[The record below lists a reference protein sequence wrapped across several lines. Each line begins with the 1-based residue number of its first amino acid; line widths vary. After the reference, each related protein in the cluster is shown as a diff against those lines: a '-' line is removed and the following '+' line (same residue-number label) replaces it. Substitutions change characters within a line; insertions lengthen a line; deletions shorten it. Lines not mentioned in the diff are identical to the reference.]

1 LGKQLYGDGVSPGKK
16 TTKAGAK
23 ARPKS
28 AKLAEYEDKRDFQ
41 KTREPSGKGRRKKK
55 ASAAPRFVVQE
66 HSARRLHWDL
76 RLEHDG
82 VAASWAIPNG
92 IPDSPDENR
101 KAVHTEDHPLEYLD
115 FEGEIPA
122 GEYGAGTM
130 KIWDRGT
137 YELEKWTEG
146 KVVLSFHG
154 ERLSGRYALFRAGGE
169 RDWMIHRIDPPAE
182 RRDPF
187 PESVVPMLAKLAEP
201 PARDDG
207 WAVEVKWDGVRAI
220 AYCQPG
226 RLELQSRNLRDITAQ
241 YPEVRRLS
249 RQLGSR
255 DAVLDGELV
264 AFDPE
269 GRPSFERLQQ
279 RIHQTVESVVRRRMK
294 EYPVT
299 YVVFD
304 LLYLEGRNLMDEPYR
319 RRRELLEGLEL
330 SGPSWQTPSHS
341 VGHARELLE
350 ASREQQLEG
359 IVMKRLDSKYMPG
372 KRGGSWLKVKN
383 TGRQELV
390 IGGWLPGEG
399 RRKNRLGALLLGW
412 FDPDDGGRTLHY
424 AGKVGTGF
432 SERDLD
438 DLLERLRPLAID
450 VNPFAAGKGPRNAN
464 WVEPRLVAEIEMREL
479 TKEGLV
485 RHGSFKGLR
494 EDKDASEVVREQV
507 GGSPDGADRA
517 SAHTASAALTA
528 GAKRAPRG
536 KAELTVEGRTL
547 RVSNLDKVLYPQTG
561 FTKGELIDWY
571 GRVGDVLLPH
581 LRGRP
586 LTLKRYPDGVEG
598 GHFYEKRCP
607 AHRPEWVRTAKV
619 WSDRHREEIDYCL
632 VEDLPTLVWAANLA
646 DIELHTSLSLAAE
659 MERPTSIVFDLD
671 PGAPADVIDCCQ
683 VALWIRGML
692 EHLGLR
698 SYAKTSGSK
707 GMQLY
712 VPLNTDVTYEQ
723 TKPFARA
730 VAETLEGRFGDRVVS
745 RMTKS
750 ERPGRVLVDWS
761 QNDRHKTTVCVYSL
775 RAKERPTVSTPLEW
789 EEVEAALAAGDPERL
804 VFDHAAVLE
813 RIEAKGDLF
822 APLLSERQSFPEG
835 FVGKQ

>member
-1 LGKQLYGDGVSPGKK
+1 MTPGKK
-16 TTKAGAK
+16 TTKAGPGGE
-23 ARPKS
+23 PKKG
-28 AKLAEYEDKRDFQ
+28 AKLAEYERKRDFQ
-41 KTREPSGKGRRKKK
+41 KTREPSPGKRGRKGK
-55 ASAAPRFVVQE
+55 AAPRFVVQE

-137 YELEKWTEG
+137 YELHKWEEG

-154 ERLSGRYALFRAGGE
+154 ERLEGRYALFRAGGE

-187 PESVVPMLAKLAEP
+187 PESVVPMLAKLSDL
-201 PARDDG
+201 PASDEG

-249 RQLGSR
+249 RQLGAR

-264 AFDPE
+264 AFDRE

-279 RIHQTVESVVRRRMK
+279 RIHQTSESVVRRRMK

-304 LLYLEGRNLMDEPYR
+304 LLYLDGRDLTGEPYR
-319 RRRELLEGLEL
+319 RRRELLEELEL
-330 SGPSWQTPSHS
+330 AGPSWQTPSHS
-341 VGHARELLE
+341 VGHAEELLA
-350 ASREQQLEG
+350 ASREQRLEG
-359 IVMKRLDSKYMPG
+359 IVMKRLDSRYMPG
-372 KRGGSWLKVKN
+372 KRGGSWLKIKN

-412 FDPDDGGRTLHY
+412 FDPDDGGRAFHY

-450 VNPFAAGKGPRNAN
+450 TNPFAGRRGPRDAN
-464 WVEPRLVAEIEMREL
+464 WVEPQLVAEIEMREL

-494 EDKDASEVVREQV
+494 EDKDASDVVREQV
-507 GGSPDGADRA
+507 GGGAGGVDGAPA
-517 SAHTASAALTA
+517 GPLTASAKKAS
-528 GAKRAPRG
+528 GG
-536 KAELTVEGRTL
+536 KSELTVKGRTL
-547 RVSNLDKVLYPQTG
+547 RVSNLAKVLYPEAG
-561 FTKGELIDWY
+561 FTKGDLIDWY
-571 GRVGDVLLPH
+571 AQVGEVLLPH

-607 AHRPEWVRTAKV
+607 SHRPEWVRTARV
-619 WSDRHREEIDYCL
+619 WSDRHREEIDYCV

-646 DIELHTSLSLAAE
+646 DIELHTSLSLAQD

-671 PGAPADVIDCCQ
+671 PGAPADLVDCCQ
-683 VALWIRGML
+683 VAVWIRGML
-692 EHLGLR
+692 DQLGLS
-698 SYAKTSGSK
+698 SYVKTSGSK

-712 VPLNTDVTYEQ
+712 VPLNTDVDYER

-730 VAETLEGRFGDRVVS
+730 VAETLESRFGDRVVS

-750 ERPGRVLVDWS
+750 ERPGKVLIDWS
-761 QNDRHKTTVCVYSL
+761 QNDPHKTTVCVYSL

-789 EEVEAALAAGDPERL
+789 EEVEAALEAGDAERL
-804 VFDHAAVLE
+804 VFDHAAALE

-822 APLLSERQSFPEG
+822 APLLSERQRFPAG
-835 FVGKQ
+835 FAGKE